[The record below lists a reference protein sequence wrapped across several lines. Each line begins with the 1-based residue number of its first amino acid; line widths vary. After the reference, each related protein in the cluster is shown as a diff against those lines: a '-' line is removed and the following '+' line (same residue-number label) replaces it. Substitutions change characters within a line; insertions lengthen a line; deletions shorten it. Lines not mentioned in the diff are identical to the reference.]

1 MLQTATIHF
10 LENLK
15 KNNSKEWFDLNRK
28 LYELA
33 KADFYNL
40 VTNLI
45 AEFGKKDT
53 SIALLQPKNCI
64 FRINR
69 DIRFSKDKSPYKTN
83 FGASFS
89 KNGKKIMAAGYYL
102 HIEPNNSFVGG
113 GIYMPDAA
121 TTKKVRQEIDYNFDE
136 FKEIINHKKFNTQY
150 SDLDK
155 SEEVSLLREPKG
167 YDKENKAIAYLKL
180 KSWIAMSP
188 LSNADLTNKELIK
201 KIVTAFES
209 LQPLIQFLNKAIE
222 V

>member
-167 YDKENKAIAYLKL
+167 YDKENKEIAYLKL